1 MCRLHSPKIIY
12 MVHKGEYYV
21 MVPKSFIKNV
31 LDEFAYEL
39 NRRHPFLIE
48 PGFFDFTVPCVGFAY
63 DNSIPN
69 DILRDLKKE
78 GIIENPTDDLVAVLS
93 DWDYGTKGIYFT
105 TDRIIVRTPRN
116 VEEKFEIKYDDIE
129 SFEYYYSDDKAVLKI
144 NTFALWY
151 KIDINTFNKFNIM
164 IFLKIACGFRALDS
178 KELDR
183 AGSIALSSL
192 KGKTISEIVSSDSSD
207 AGTWLSQTSRM
218 DRMEKV
224 YSKLFSSLD
233 EKLLEKCLEI
243 MERDS
248 YCISNL
254 PLDEDIKEVL
264 CEQRIF
270 RMNKNDRYIWYADS
284 RYLDEPSILTWSVE
298 EFKEYGYKVA
308 SLTMY
313 PKAVHGCLS
322 MAVTIQ
328 NLRKIDNIN
337 NNSYENLLLKIEKLA
352 KQIDGLKH
360 KRNKIA
366 YEYGRELN
374 VEKVKIDEYLHKSN
388 LSIGLDDFKDL
399 ASSFAFSDISM
410 SASRLTLGLGLGAAG
425 LGSISGVG
433 TGMGVSALAGTGI
446 SFGSAGATSVG
457 LGTLGSAGIALPV
470 AGLIAL
476 TGLLCWGSDRK
487 KNNISKGIEKGT
499 AFFVQI
505 LSELNLKFS
514 EDELI
519 CARSIDKN
527 KKIVKEL
534 SVKIKDLQYTVAY
547 LENEINSL
555 NSIIALMRM

>member
-1 MCRLHSPKIIY
+1 
-12 MVHKGEYYV
+12 
-21 MVPKSFIKNV
+21 MVPKTFIKNV

-39 NRRHPFLIE
+39 NKEHLFLIE
-48 PGFFDFTVPCVGFAY
+48 PGFWDFTVPCVGFAY

-69 DILRDLKKE
+69 DILKDLKKE
-78 GIIENPTDDLVAVLS
+78 GIIDNPTDDLVAVLS

-129 SFEYYYSDDKAVLKI
+129 SFEYYYSDGKQVLRI

-151 KIDINTFNKFNIM
+151 KIDINTFSKFNIM
-164 IFLKIACGFRALDS
+164 IFLKIACGFRGLDP

-183 AGSIALSSL
+183 AGNITLSSL
-192 KGKTISEIVSSDSSD
+192 KGKTINELVSSDVLD
-207 AGTWLSQTSRM
+207 DQEWLRQTSRM

-254 PLDEDIKEVL
+254 PLDKEIKEVL
-264 CEQRIF
+264 CEQKIF

-313 PKAVHGCLS
+313 PKAIYSCLS

-328 NLRKIDNIN
+328 NLRNIDNVN
-337 NNSYENLLLKIEKLA
+337 DNACKKLLLEIEKLA
-352 KQIDGLKH
+352 KQIDVLKQ

-366 YEYGRELN
+366 YEYGRELK
-374 VEKVKIDEYLHKSN
+374 VEKNKIDEYIRQSN
-388 LSIGLDDFKDL
+388 RSIGLDDFKDL
-399 ASSFAFSDISM
+399 GSSAVFSNLSTVV
-410 SASRLTLGLGLGAAG
+410 SGLKLGLELGAVG
-425 LGSISGVG
+425 LGSISSVG
-433 TGMGVSALAGTGI
+433 TGMGVSALAGTSL
-446 SFGSAGATSVG
+446 SFGSVGAAGAS
-457 LGTLGSAGIALPV
+457 SAGLATIGGASIVLPV

-476 TGLLCWGSDRK
+476 TGLFCWGSDRK
-487 KNNISKGIEKGT
+487 KKNIADGIQEGT

-505 LSELNLKFS
+505 LSKINLKFN

-519 CARSIDKN
+519 CEKGLKAN
-527 KKIVKEL
+527 KEIAKEL
-534 SVKIKDLQYTVAY
+534 CVKIKDLQYTISY

-555 NSIIALMRM
+555 KSIIALMRM

>member
-1 MCRLHSPKIIY
+1 
-12 MVHKGEYYV
+12 
-21 MVPKSFIKNV
+21 MVPKTFIKNV

-39 NRRHPFLIE
+39 NKEHLFLIE
-48 PGFFDFTVPCVGFAY
+48 PGFWDFTVPCVGFAY

-69 DILRDLKKE
+69 DILKDLKKE
-78 GIIENPTDDLVAVLS
+78 GIIDNPTDDLVAVLS

-129 SFEYYYSDDKAVLKI
+129 SFEYYYSNGKQVLRI

-151 KIDINTFNKFNIM
+151 KIDINTFSKFNIM
-164 IFLKIACGFRALDS
+164 IFLKIACGFRGLDP

-183 AGSIALSSL
+183 AGNIALSSL
-192 KGKTISEIVSSDSSD
+192 KGKTINELVSSDVLD
-207 AGTWLSQTSRM
+207 DQEWLRQTSRM

-254 PLDEDIKEVL
+254 PLDKEIKEVL
-264 CEQRIF
+264 CEQKIF

-313 PKAVHGCLS
+313 PKAIYSCLS

-328 NLRKIDNIN
+328 NLRKIDDVN
-337 NNSYENLLLKIEKLA
+337 NDSYEKALLKIKKLLEQIKA
-352 KQIDGLKH
+352 LRRKRKQ
-360 KRNKIA
+360 IA

-374 VEKVKIDEYLHKSN
+374 VETAKIDEYIRQSDR
-388 LSIGLDDFKDL
+388 SIGLDDSKDL
-399 ASSFAFSDISM
+399 ESLAVFSNLSTVV
-410 SASRLTLGLGLGAAG
+410 SGLRLGLGLGAVG
-425 LGSISGVG
+425 LGSISSVG
-433 TGMGVSALAGTGI
+433 TGMGVSALAGTSL
-446 SFGSAGATSVG
+446 SFGSVGAAGAS
-457 LGTLGSAGIALPV
+457 SAGLATIGGAVLPV

-476 TGLLCWGSDRK
+476 TGLFCWGSDRK
-487 KNNISKGIEKGT
+487 KKNIADGIQEGT

-505 LSELNLKFS
+505 LSKVNVKFN
-514 EDELI
+514 EDEMV
-519 CARSIDKN
+519 CVKNIDKN
-527 KKIVKEL
+527 KRNIEEL
-534 SVKIKDLQYTVAY
+534 CVKIKDFQFTVAY

-555 NSIIALMRM
+555 NSIISLMRMC